1 MIIKPR
7 THVNIDVITRELLE
21 KTAKF
26 KAALKTDILEGY
38 KSDGPENDRLTYLHR
53 NQVNRAR
60 EHLSEEFRRVDRLD
74 AHLKNAKEGLN
85 MVGDILL
92 TMLEI
97 LEDASAVYVGEVKPK
112 LLEHNI
118 HLNRLR
124 DEFYSIVKLYKTT
137 DIPVFVI
144 VDSNTSGTVNVDYN
158 IHLDSNNSTRIFYE
172 SPKIM
177 NKTTAVGGL
186 AATRPILSIDRL
198 YHNSELVYIVPQV
211 PEPASLSTNIYSSN
225 IIVIEECIA
234 RINNY
239 KLSLE
244 KTTTRLD
251 FRRRQ
256 LETLLIVNAE
266 TWKRDLEFNKELE
279 ESIAN
284 NRFLMKKT
292 EYNI

>member
-26 KAALKTDILEGY
+26 KAALKTDLLEGY

-53 NQVNRAR
+53 SGINRTR
-60 EHLSEEFRRVDRLD
+60 EHIAEELRRVDRLE
-74 AHLKNAKEGLN
+74 AHLKNAKEGLD

-112 LLEHNI
+112 FLEHNI

-124 DEFYSIVKLYKTT
+124 DEFYSVVKLYKTT
-137 DIPVFVI
+137 DIPVFIEVN
-144 VDSNTSGTVNVDYN
+144 SNTSGTVNVDYN
-158 IHLDSNNSTRIFYE
+158 IHLDSNNSTRIYYE

-177 NKTTAVGGL
+177 EQATAVGGL

-198 YHNSELVYIVPQV
+198 FYNSELVYIVPQV
-211 PEPASLSTNIYSSN
+211 PPPATITNNIYSNN
-225 IIVIEECIA
+225 ITIIEECIT

-256 LETLLIVNAE
+256 LEGLLIVNAE
-266 TWKRDLEFNKELE
+266 TWKRDLEFDRQLE

>member
-38 KSDGPENDRLTYLHR
+38 KSDGPENERLTYLHR
-53 NQVNRAR
+53 NGINRDR
-60 EHLSEEFRRVDRLD
+60 EHLAEELRRVDLLE
-74 AHLKNAKEGLN
+74 AHLKNAKGGLD
-85 MVGDILL
+85 MIGDILL

-97 LEDASAVYVGEVKPK
+97 LEDASAVYIGEVKPK

-137 DIPVFVI
+137 DIPVFVM

-158 IHLDSNNSTRIFYE
+158 IHLDSNNSTRLYYE

-186 AATRPILSIDRL
+186 AAVRPILSIDRL
-198 YHNSELVYIVPQV
+198 LYNTELVYIVPQV
-211 PEPASLSTNIYSSN
+211 PPPTTTTTNIYSSN
-225 IIVIEECIA
+225 IVVIEECIT
-234 RINNY
+234 RINDY
-239 KLSLE
+239 KLSHE
-244 KTTTRLD
+244 KTTTRLE

-256 LETLLIVNAE
+256 LESMLIVNAE
-266 TWKRDLEFNKELE
+266 TWKRDLEINRELE